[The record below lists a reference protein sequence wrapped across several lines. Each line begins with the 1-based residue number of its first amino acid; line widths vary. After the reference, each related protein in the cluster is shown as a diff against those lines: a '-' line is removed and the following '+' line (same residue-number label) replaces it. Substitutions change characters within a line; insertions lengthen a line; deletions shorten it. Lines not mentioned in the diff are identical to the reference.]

1 VLTLYRA
8 DPDSFTPD
16 HLRILEGINSK
27 IGLSCENAMK
37 YRAMEESATTDYL
50 TGLNNARALVES
62 LNRELSRC
70 ERDGLPLT
78 LIVCDLDHFK
88 EVNDRFGHSAGNQVL
103 QEFAKGLLKIRR
115 DYDVTARFG
124 GDEFVLVLPNM
135 KADAAASR
143 IAALST
149 LAAEVCRTVCGESVI
164 SASVGLASF
173 PTDGVTPDQLLGEA
187 DLRMYAQ
194 KTSRRQERPI
204 NRVTEAQAVAAR

>member
-1 VLTLYRA
+1 MGVLTLYRA

-27 IGLSCENAMK
+27 IRSFVRKCHEISRDGGSPPQPGI
-37 YRAMEESATTDYL
+37 YL
-50 TGLNNARALVES
+50 TGLNNARALFES

-124 GDEFVLVLPNM
+124 GDEFVLVLPRYERM
-135 KADAAASR
+135 PQRVESPRYRPWPLKFVAQFAAK
-143 IAALST
+143 
-149 LAAEVCRTVCGESVI
+149 V
-164 SASVGLASF
+164 
-173 PTDGVTPDQLLGEA
+173 
-187 DLRMYAQ
+187 
-194 KTSRRQERPI
+194 
-204 NRVTEAQAVAAR
+204 